1 MEKIKL
7 QVDILKIKL
16 TFFTGLTGGVSY
28 LFLNIEK
35 LAIYNTFV
43 SYILFVL
50 LFLYSVIG
58 VFINISF
65 LSKNK
70 YLIILREILKII

>member
-1 MEKIKL
+1 MENIKL
-7 QVDILKIKL
+7 QIDILKIKL
-16 TFFTGLTGGVSY
+16 TFFTGLAGGISY

-35 LAIYNTFV
+35 LAIFNAFV
-43 SYILFVL
+43 LYILFAI

-65 LSKNK
+65 LNDK
-70 YLIILREILKII
+70 YKELETWK

>member
-35 LAIYNTFV
+35 LQLFNANILYF
-43 SYILFVL
+43 LFVI
-50 LFLYSVIG
+50 LFLYSLVG

-65 LSKNK
+65 LNDK
-70 YLIILREILKII
+70 YKELEEWK